1 MKNGSIF
8 NGRNKSDGS
17 YTAASVE
24 VLEGL
29 DPVRRRPGMY
39 TDTQRPTHLAQEVV
53 DNASDEAIAG
63 FADRIEVVLHED
75 GSLQVGDNGRR

>member
-39 TDTQRPTHLAQEVV
+39 TDTQRPTHLAQEVQLKSPTFRRV
-53 DNASDEAIAG
+53 ARWVGNAYMCPRFKSMG
-63 FADRIEVVLHED
+63 CFL
-75 GSLQVGDNGRR
+75 S